1 MNTWYLIATPDNRK
15 KYGLRMLT
23 KSIFSFNKVN
33 PAVKILKR
41 TYPKNKILILK
52 RTCKII
58 KEIV

>member
-33 PAVKILKR
+33 QTLKLLKR
-41 TYPKNKILILK
+41 TYPKNKILVLK
-52 RTCKII
+52 RTCKIV
-58 KEIV
+58 KEIE